1 MIDYNL
7 ISPQSRP
14 IIDPNSFPQ
23 EVCLWRIVPS
33 HQAEVQDEWESVK
46 IGIESSSRL
55 SEDALKRLVKAK
67 FPGWEFSHEIRQSES
82 IEWEE
87 F

>member
-1 MIDYNL
+1 MIDYKL
-7 ISPQSRP
+7 LPPQLRP
-14 IIDPNSFPQ
+14 IIDPETLAQ

-33 HQAEVQDEWESVK
+33 DQTEVQDEWESVK

-55 SEDALKRLVKAK
+55 SENDLKRLVKAK
-67 FPGWEFSHEIRQSES
+67 FPGWEFSHEIRQSEA